1 MTASTHRATMA
12 CWFLLAVSP
21 AAGQAGADGPWRS
34 EDGLYRL
41 GIDSEL
47 EPIGINQLH
56 RWVLRLEDSHG
67 QPVPAASIELAGGM
81 PDHNHGLPTQPRVT
95 RELGDG
101 RYLLEGM
108 RFHMPG
114 SWVLRFFVD
123 AGPGS
128 DTVIV
133 RLEL

>member
-1 MTASTHRATMA
+1 MIASQCRATMR
-12 CWFLLAVSP
+12 FFILLVLPMSAL
-21 AAGQAGADGPWRS
+21 QADQGEPWRS

-41 GIDSEL
+41 GIESEL
-47 EPIGINQLH
+47 EPIAINRLH
-56 RWVLRLEDSHG
+56 RWVLRLEDSRG
-67 QPVPAASIELAGGM
+67 QAVPAASIELAGGM
-81 PDHNHGLPTQPRVT
+81 PDHNHGLPTNPQVT
-95 RELGDG
+95 RDLGDG

-114 SWVLRFFVD
+114 RWVLRFSID
-123 AGPGS
+123 ARPGS